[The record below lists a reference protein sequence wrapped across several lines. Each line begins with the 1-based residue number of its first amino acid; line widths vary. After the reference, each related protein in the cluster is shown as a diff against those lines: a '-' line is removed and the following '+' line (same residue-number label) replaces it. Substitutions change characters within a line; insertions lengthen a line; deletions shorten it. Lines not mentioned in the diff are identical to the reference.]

1 MKCKCGAIST
11 ILVENE
17 DGTVTPKCEQCH
29 YNPKF
34 EDNKQENRQL
44 KDSPDKECTH
54 PRGYIKSVRV
64 CGACGEQLSE

>member
-1 MKCKCGAIST
+1 MKCECGAIST

-17 DGTVTPKCEQCH
+17 DGTVTPKCDQCYH
-29 YNPKF
+29 DPKF
-34 EDNKQENRQL
+34 

-54 PRGYIKSVRV
+54 PRGYIKSVRI